1 MIQKIIQFVITY
13 LTIRQIFTE
22 TTDETTRDE
31 TTARGRRDGDIYGD
45 SSIDPESPTDTR
57 KPTRDKT

>member
-31 TTARGRRDGDIYGD
+31 TTARGRRDGDVHGD
-45 SSIDPESPTDTR
+45 SSIDPDASTDIR